1 MVLISMVWIFVFF
14 LTCLCHSRWT
24 VSFFRS
30 KAGCVLRSPI
40 VFQHQT
46 QCLTGGKHL
55 LVVGCLIDALSA
67 FCPLSLAWSMYP
79 FFFPQDHPS
88 PSWPSASP
96 SLCSFYAVSPDRSYF
111 PHRRSLGMVMPFP
124 EHSLSLSAS
133 QLLFLLK
140 DDPAFWDLT
149 APNYTSFL
157 NRLAFA
163 QLLILNWTLS
173 WRNCVFY
180 GWGYYL
186 LLCW

>member
-14 LTCLCHSRWT
+14 FNLLMPFPLDCKILQIKGWMCVRFSHCIPASNTMPGWWQALAPCWLPYRRAVCLLS
-24 VSFFRS
+24 SLP
-30 KAGCVLRSPI
+30 G
-40 VFQHQT
+40 
-46 QCLTGGKHL
+46 
-55 LVVGCLIDALSA
+55 LVNISI
-67 FCPLSLAWSMYP
+67 
-79 FFFPQDHPS
+79 FFFQDHPS

-96 SLCSFYAVSPDRSYF
+96 SLRSFYAVSPDRSYF
-111 PHRRSLGMVMPFP
+111 RHRRSLGMVMPFP

-157 NRLAFA
+157 NRLVFA
-163 QLLILNWTLS
+163 QLFILNWTLS
-173 WRNCVFY
+173 WRNYVFY
-180 GWGYYL
+180 GWGHYL